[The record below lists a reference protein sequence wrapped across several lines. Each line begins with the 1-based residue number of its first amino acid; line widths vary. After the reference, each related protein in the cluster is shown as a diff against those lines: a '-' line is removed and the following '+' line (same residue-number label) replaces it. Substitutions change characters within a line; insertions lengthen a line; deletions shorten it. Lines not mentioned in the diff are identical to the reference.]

1 MQRLSFFKREPWNVL
16 GPLVLAQWIA
26 IAIFAAVV
34 KHNGWLFYQGGDQT
48 FFYTDAWALGRA
60 EIPQSQ
66 IGYAWSYV
74 LIPLT
79 WVFGPNLLAALPA
92 LILLQVLVLQ
102 PIAIA
107 AVYGIASRV
116 AGRAIGYA
124 AAAIW
129 IVTPFLMVPLWDPRY
144 HAKYVEQF
152 LPQALGLTGLGDF
165 PSMVALLVAAYFC
178 IRAIDTR
185 APIDGV
191 LGGLAAGFAIGMKP
205 ANALFLAAPLLGFA
219 LARRFRPALG
229 FALGLVPAAIA
240 LALWKQRG
248 LGYLPVFQPET
259 HALAAGVTPFV
270 TGSLSDNLNLQWD
283 QLAGPQGNLAHVRE
297 FFWSPRAAEWVAVAG
312 AIGIAR
318 RSIAKSAF
326 LSAWFLSFFLIK
338 GMSPG
343 ASLESG
349 TFLRL
354 FLPGFP
360 PYLLFAA
367 AIPLLLPIAG
377 PRLARRFAVPDSDT
391 VDWRNRPVI
400 AGAIAF
406 AVVPLLLLFLAS
418 PVKDRR
424 VTKLFL
430 ENVVVPVDDSFRTS
444 VSEAGDGQHISW
456 TKPRFAGANG
466 FYRVYRARYLQV
478 AYLGGTG
485 GLGDP
490 TLPRGV
496 AGIRCL
502 PRTAGASDCR
512 LEMQP
517 IGTTRGNTWIDPDR
531 PLPQGRWSY
540 RVGLAAN
547 WRDDPNAG
555 DVVLLSTPVTV
566 TSAGKG

>member
-1 MQRLSFFKREPWNVL
+1 PWNVL
-16 GPLVLAQWIA
+16 GPVVLAQWIA
-26 IAIFAAVV
+26 IAIFATVV
-34 KHNGWLFYQGGDQT
+34 RHNGWLFYQGGDQT

-79 WVFGPNLLAALPA
+79 WIFGPNLLAALPA

-116 AGRAIGYA
+116 AGRAVGYTA
-124 AAAIW
+124 AALW
-129 IVTPFLMVPLWDPRY
+129 VVTPFLVIPLWDPRY

-165 PSMVALLVAAYFC
+165 PSMVAVLVAAYFC
-178 IRAIDTR
+178 LRSFDTR
-185 APIDGV
+185 APVDGV

-205 ANALFLAAPLLGFA
+205 ANALFLAAPLVGFT

-229 FALGLVPAAIA
+229 FALGLAPGVIA

-248 LGYLPVFQPET
+248 LGYLPIFQPET
-259 HALAAGVTPFV
+259 RALAAGTTPFI
-270 TGSLSDNLNLQWD
+270 TGSLSDNLNLSWQ
-283 QLAGPQGNLAHVRE
+283 QLVGPQGNLAQLRE
-297 FFWSPRAAEWVAVAG
+297 FFWSPRATEWVAVAG

-318 RSIAKSAF
+318 HSIAKAAF

-343 ASLESG
+343 ASMEAG

-360 PYLLFAA
+360 PFLLFAA
-367 AIPLLLPIAG
+367 AIPLLLPGAAS
-377 PRLARRFAVPDSDT
+377 RLARRFAERDRGV
-391 VDWRNRPVI
+391 VAWRSRPVI
-400 AGAIAF
+400 AAAAAF
-406 AVVPLLLLFLAS
+406 GIVPLLLMFVAS
-418 PVKDRR
+418 PVTDGR

-444 VSEAGDGQHISW
+444 VREAPDGQHISW
-456 TKPRFAGANG
+456 TKPEFAGVNA
-466 FYRVYRARYLQV
+466 FYRVYRARYLQI

-485 GLGDP
+485 GIGDP
-490 TLPRGV
+490 TLPLGV

-517 IGTTRGNTWIDPDR
+517 IGTARGNTWLDPDR
-531 PLPQGRWSY
+531 PLPEGRWSY
-540 RVGLAAN
+540 RVGLVAN
-547 WRDDPNAG
+547 WIDDPNIG
-555 DVVLLSTPVTV
+555 DLVLLSRPVTV
-566 TSAGKG
+566 SSAGKG

>member
-1 MQRLSFFKREPWNVL
+1 MQRLSFFKREPWIVL
-16 GPLVLAQWIA
+16 GPLVLVQWIA
-26 IAIFAAVV
+26 IAVFAMVV
-34 KHNGWLFYQGGDQT
+34 RHNGWVFYQGGDQT

-74 LIPLT
+74 LIPFT

-92 LILLQVLVLQ
+92 VILLQVLVLQ
-102 PIAIA
+102 PIALA
-107 AVYGIASRV
+107 AVYGIAARV

-124 AAAIW
+124 AAVLW
-129 IVTPFLMVPLWDPRY
+129 ILMPFLVIPLWDQRY

-165 PSMVALLVAAYFC
+165 PSMVAVLVAAYFC

-185 APIDGV
+185 SPVDGA

-205 ANALFLAAPLLGFA
+205 ANALFLAAPVVGFA

-229 FALGLVPAAIA
+229 FAAGALPAAIA

-248 LGYLPVFQPET
+248 LGYLPVFQPEV
-259 HALAAGVTPFV
+259 HALAAGTTPFI
-270 TGSLSDNLNLQWD
+270 TASLSDNLNLHWD
-283 QLAGPQGNLAHVRE
+283 QLVGPQGNLAQLRE
-297 FFWSPRAAEWVAVAG
+297 FFWSPRATEWVAIAG

-318 RSIAKSAF
+318 RSFAKAAF
-326 LSAWFLSFFLIK
+326 LSAWFLSFFLVK

-343 ASLESG
+343 ASLEAG

-354 FLPGFP
+354 FLPGFAP
-360 PYLLFAA
+360 FLLFAA
-367 AIPLLLPIAG
+367 AIPLLFPNAG
-377 PRLARRFAVPDSDT
+377 PRFAGRSAVDEREPLDWRSRRFVA
-391 VDWRNRPVI
+391 
-400 AGAIAF
+400 AAAAF
-406 AVVPLLLLFLAS
+406 GVVPLVLLFLAS
-418 PVKDRR
+418 PVTDRS

-444 VSEAGDGQHISW
+444 VVEAGDGQHISW
-456 TKPRFAGANG
+456 TKPGFAGAHA

-540 RVGLAAN
+540 RVGLVAN
-547 WRDDPNAG
+547 WRDDPGIG
-555 DVVLLSTPVTV
+555 DLVLLSTPVTV
-566 TSAGKG
+566 ASPGKG